1 MQENRLAREESLK
14 RREELIQQLE
24 RERFT
29 LRQEKEQQE
38 GSRTSRMQEINAQVC
53 VCVVALTLVCELKM
67 SSIDVFVQQ
76 VAQRRKEQWEE
87 QQRQEQEEVEKREE
101 LRLQEEELRLETERM
116 NRQGYQQRVSEDSS
130 INEDPVFI

>member
-1 MQENRLAREESLK
+1 
-14 RREELIQQLE
+14 
-24 RERFT
+24 
-29 LRQEKEQQE
+29 
-38 GSRTSRMQEINAQVC
+38 
-53 VCVVALTLVCELKM
+53 M

-87 QQRQEQEEVEKREE
+87 QQRQEQEEVQEREE

-130 INEDPVFI
+130 NNEDPVFMKCTNWFIFFHHGRFTADPGQHGHESDFTGRIVVPHPLSDARMHFRGYLYVHADLGHFVH

>member
-1 MQENRLAREESLK
+1 
-14 RREELIQQLE
+14 
-24 RERFT
+24 
-29 LRQEKEQQE
+29 
-38 GSRTSRMQEINAQVC
+38 
-53 VCVVALTLVCELKM
+53 M

-87 QQRQEQEEVEKREE
+87 QQRQEQEEVQEREE

-130 INEDPVFI
+130 NNEDPVFMKCTN